1 MKICKYC
8 NNTMFGGG
16 FETGRNSKSYTAS
29 YNCPKC
35 KAVCDEK
42 VEVHKGRPPKRK
54 ERWFNPETN
63 EFEE

>member
-8 NNTMFGGG
+8 NNTMIAEY
-16 FETGRNSKSYTAS
+16 ETGMNSKSYTAF

-42 VEVHKGRPPKRK
+42 VVVYKGKTERK
-54 ERWFNPETN
+54 ERWFNPKTN
-63 EFEE
+63 QFEE

>member
-1 MKICKYC
+1 MIAS
-8 NNTMFGGG
+8 G
-16 FETGRNSKSYTAS
+16 FETGRNSKSYTAY

-35 KAVCDEK
+35 KAVCNEK

-54 ERWFNPETN
+54 DSWFNPETN